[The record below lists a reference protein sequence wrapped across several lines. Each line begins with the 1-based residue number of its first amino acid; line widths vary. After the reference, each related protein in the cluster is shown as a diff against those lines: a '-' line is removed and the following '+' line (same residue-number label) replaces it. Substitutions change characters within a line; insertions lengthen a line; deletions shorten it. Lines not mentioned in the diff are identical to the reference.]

1 MLLEVL
7 SLVASFPFHL
17 EALECYICTNE
28 EGNWN
33 DCIRTIQ
40 TCEPL
45 QDTCQSI
52 VQYRNQKPV
61 TGFVL
66 TAVTVIDAITMCLE
80 AHYEYGVLI
89 PTQRFS
95 SSVSVEKTVEKFH
108 VGKWFCC

>member
-7 SLVASFPFHL
+7 SLVASLPFHL

-52 VQYRNQKPV
+52 VQYRM
-61 TGFVL
+61 
-66 TAVTVIDAITMCLE
+66 IDAITMCLE

-89 PTQRFS
+89 PIQHFS
-95 SSVSVEKTVEKFH
+95 SSVSVEITVETFH
-108 VGKWFCC
+108 VGKSFCC